1 MKFQKIKMGRKI
13 FVFILLTGMGLGYSC
28 SNPSKK
34 SEAVESRNVTNIK
47 QQKDG
52 TISLNLDKADR
63 YSDMVNRT
71 CNTAEWDVVISKSG
85 RYNVWI
91 SSATRDTTDLRY
103 KDKVRVSVQDE
114 NVEAHP
120 SCDKIIL
127 NSTDVSYPWFRAD
140 SFMGA
145 MYIQDTG
152 LFHVQVISEQIVPKG
167 YKMKE
172 TSGAEHSKLLSVYLT
187 PEAR

>member
-1 MKFQKIKMGRKI
+1 MGRKI
-13 FVFILLTGMGLGYSC
+13 IVLMLVAGMGLVCSC
-28 SNPSKK
+28 GRSSKNT
-34 SEAVESRNVTNIK
+34 EAGDNRIGTKVM
-47 QQKDG
+47 QQQDG

-71 CNTAEWDVVISKSG
+71 CNTAEWDVVVSKSG

-91 SSATRDTTDLRY
+91 ASATRDTTDLRY

-114 NVEAHP
+114 NVEARP
-120 SCDKIIL
+120 ACDKIIL
-127 NSTDVSYPWFRAD
+127 HSGDVSYPWFRAD

-152 LFHVQVISEQIVPKG
+152 VFHVQVISEQILPKD

-172 TSGAEHSKLLSVYLT
+172 TSGAELSKLISVYLT
-187 PEAR
+187 PATR